1 MTTKAYIVGHKAGS
15 PAYTVRIPLFETAGS
30 VPGKGTYLNS
40 SLFEATLSYQPGN
53 LNSYAVGDCVFVVF
67 EDSRMAKPVIVGR
80 LYSGSEG
87 KATDAVNAS
96 SLSVA
101 DKAVLPGDTTV
112 GGVTVSKLIQNCDS
126 LNGLLT
132 GKVDK
137 IAGSSL
143 MTDAEHTKLGTIAN
157 TYVTKS
163 SLNTINGASMQ
174 TGSDISISGTMTS
187 GSIAIDTT
195 TNSDFC
201 KFAYNHPNAI
211 WSYST
216 ATSTPPNVTY
226 HNYPALIYAE
236 EVWVS
241 VTEAYTYKA
250 RVFYFD
256 PDTKAYTEI
265 TSGTLNYSIA
275 S

>member
-1 MTTKAYIVGHKAGS
+1 MTTKAYIVGHKADS
-15 PAYTVRIPLFETAGS
+15 STYTVRIPLFETAGS

-67 EDSRMAKPVIVGR
+67 EDNRMAKPVIVGR

-101 DKAVLPGDTTV
+101 NKAVLPGDTTV
-112 GGVTVSKLIQNCDS
+112 GGVAVSKLIQNCDS

-143 MTDAEHTKLGTIAN
+143 MTDASS

-163 SLNTINGASMQ
+163 SLNTVNGASMQ

-187 GSIAIDTT
+187 GSIAIDSSV
-195 TNSDFC
+195 NSA
-201 KFAYNHPNAI
+201 FATLAFNHPNAT
-211 WSYST
+211 WSISITSETPQSVLIVNKYPVLVYVYS
-216 ATSTPPNVTY
+216 STNNSGLSGPDDGY
-226 HNYPALIYAE
+226 YAH
-236 EVWVS
+236 
-241 VTEAYTYKA
+241 AYRFNPGTLSY
-250 RVFYFD
+250 D
-256 PDTKAYTEI
+256 EI
-265 TSGTLNYSIA
+265 TSGTLDYSIA

>member
-1 MTTKAYIVGHKAGS
+1 MTTKAYIVGHKADS
-15 PAYTVRIPLFETAGS
+15 STYTVRIPLFETAGS

-53 LNSYAVGDCVFVVF
+53 LNSYAVGDCVFVIF
-67 EDSRMAKPVIVGR
+67 EDNRMAKPVIVGR

-112 GGVTVSKLIQNCDS
+112 GGVAVSKLMQNCDS

-132 GKVDK
+132 GKV
-137 IAGSSL
+137 A
-143 MTDAEHTKLGTIAN
+143 
-157 TYVTKS
+157 KS
-163 SLNTINGASMQ
+163 SLNTINGTSMQ

-187 GSIAIDTT
+187 GWIAIDTT

-201 KFAYNHPNAI
+201 QFAYNHPNAI

-216 ATSTPPNVTY
+216 TTSTPNLTN
-226 HNYPALIYAE
+226 HNYPALVYAE

-241 VTEAYTYKA
+241 VIKAYTYKA

-256 PDTKAYTEI
+256 PGTKAYTEI
-265 TSGTLNYSIA
+265 DSGTLDYSIA